1 MDIPSSKKR
10 SDLPRHS
17 LANRSKSSN
26 AKVRLLSRFGMGP
39 KRTDPESAP
48 SIASLTVNGLS
59 SATPEHFDQ
68 VLKSPIS
75 DTARAHSRFRSF
87 VSSSRVK
94 YQCPRRYVSELSLSG
109 RKWLGS
115 LCSRVAEIF
124 FFSNDEHHFLQ
135 CGGELGLS
143 GLKGIEW
150 FRGILDVIE
159 GQDIDKKT
167 ISVRNTTMGVLQ
179 TGPNTSS
186 PVNISNAF
194 RTVWVGIRLYL
205 TRSSL

>member
-1 MDIPSSKKR
+1 MESPSRARYGEVNYGLLDKGIVGGGGW
-10 SDLPRHS
+10 DE
-17 LANRSKSSN
+17 
-26 AKVRLLSRFGMGP
+26 VGLSRP
-39 KRTDPESAP
+39 WITLLID
-48 SIASLTVNGLS
+48 
-59 SATPEHFDQ
+59 
-68 VLKSPIS
+68 
-75 DTARAHSRFRSF
+75 
-87 VSSSRVK
+87 VK

-167 ISVRNTTMGVLQ
+167 ISVRNTTMSVLQ